1 MAVVAFHGDGYR
13 IGVALGVP
21 LDPRKEIPE
30 SRCRMQDLEFLEQAA
45 VRQPDGNMMA
55 LRADIDTDTQLQSLG
70 VQHRSLLQQTR
81 PVIHPSVSS
90 TCRATIASDRH
101 HPGRPVG

>member
-1 MAVVAFHGDGYR
+1 MDVVADRGYYN
-13 IGVALGVP
+13 G
-21 LDPRKEIPE
+21 KEILACDEAGITVTLPK
-30 SRCRMQDLEFLEQAA
+30 LEFLEQTA
-45 VRQPDGNMMA
+45 VRETDGNRVA

-70 VQHRSLLQQTR
+70 VQHGSLLQQTR
-81 PVIHPSVSS
+81 PSDHPSVSS